1 MAQILVADDH
11 KDFRDAVRVLLEQ
24 KGHQV
29 LDAEDG
35 VDAVLLCRS
44 HHPDLIIL
52 DVFMPSQNG
61 IEALWHI
68 RNENRDAKV
77 IVISA
82 GNGVRTAAWKA
93 ETQEVLE
100 LAEMFGAN
108 LVLTKPVEPQ
118 ALMSAV
124 EATLAA

>member
-1 MAQILVADDH
+1 MAQILIADDH

-52 DVFMPSQNG
+52 DVFMPGQNG

-68 RNENRDAKV
+68 RNENADAKV
-77 IVISA
+77 IVVSA
-82 GNGVRTAAWKA
+82 GNGVRTAAWKS
-93 ETQEVLE
+93 ETEEVLD
-100 LAEMFGAN
+100 LAKMFGADQ
-108 LVLTKPVEPQ
+108 VLCKPVEPQ
-118 ALMSAV
+118 ALRSAI
-124 EATLAA
+124 ETALAA